1 MTIAEGRLPAS
12 DLVARLWV
20 DTLQRVG
27 GLVSHEVRGALNG
40 MSLNVDVLRTRS
52 AKSGP
57 AASLAPFAENV
68 SAQLEALISMT
79 EGLVALVRPVH
90 EPADVG
96 ALAAHLVAVLAPAV
110 ADGGSL
116 RMQRAD
122 GIGETLTSVSG
133 DVARLTIASALL
145 AAVERGGKIQCRVSG
160 ADEQVI
166 LTVAGS
172 GAALEVDGDVAMAA
186 AEAGLRIDRRP
197 EGLTLIFPA
206 A

>member
-1 MTIAEGRLPAS
+1 MTIAEGRLPAN
-12 DLVARLWV
+12 DVVARLWV
-20 DTLQRVG
+20 DALQRIG
-27 GLVSHEVRGALNG
+27 RLASHEMRGALNG

-68 SAQLEALISMT
+68 AAQLAALISMT

-90 EPADVG
+90 EPADI
-96 ALAAHLVAVLAPAV
+96 ATLVSQLVDVLAPAV

-116 RMQRAD
+116 RLQRAD
-122 GIGETLTSVSG
+122 GIGETVTTVSG
-133 DVARLTIASALL
+133 DVARLTIANALL
-145 AAVERGGKIQCRVSG
+145 SAAEQGGKIQCRVAG
-160 ADEQVI
+160 TGEGVI
-166 LTVAGS
+166 LTIGSS
-172 GAALEVDGDVAMAA
+172 GAAPEVDGDVAMAA

-206 A
+206 L